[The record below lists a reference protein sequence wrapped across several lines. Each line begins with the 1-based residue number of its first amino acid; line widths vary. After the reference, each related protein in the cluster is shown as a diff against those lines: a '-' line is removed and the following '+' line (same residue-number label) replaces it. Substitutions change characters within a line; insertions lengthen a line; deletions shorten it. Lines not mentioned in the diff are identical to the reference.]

1 MSKINELWNKE
12 KLPTKDGIYFAN
24 GESFSFLA
32 EFYPHVFI
40 KKGESFN
47 FVDFLNKN
55 PDCITTIDIFQ
66 KIKIQMGGTC
76 LLGECSHGSEGF
88 IAYISSDEK
97 LNWVIYFE
105 ESNPF
110 INAIELPDKFLEV
123 ESSANY
129 KIIVDLKNPININIV
144 SINGIEV

>member
-32 EFYPHVFI
+32 KFYPHVFI
-40 KKGESFN
+40 KKGGSFN
-47 FVDFLNKN
+47 LVDFLNKN

-66 KIKIQMGGTC
+66 KIKIQKGGTC
-76 LLGECSHGSEGF
+76 LLGEGSHGSEGF

-129 KIIVDLKNPININIV
+129 RIILDLKNPINIV
-144 SINGIEV
+144 SIKGIEM

>member
-12 KLPTKDGIYFAN
+12 KLPIKDGIYFAN

-32 EFYPHVFI
+32 KFYSDIVI
-40 KKGESFN
+40 KKGKSFSL
-47 FVDFLNKN
+47 VDFLNKN
-55 PDCITTIDIFQ
+55 PDCITDIDIFE
-66 KIKIQMGGTC
+66 KIKIPTGGAC
-76 LLGECSHGSEGF
+76 LLGEGSHGSEGF
-88 IAYISSDEK
+88 IAYITSDEK

-110 INAIELPDKFLEV
+110 INAVELPDTFLKV

-129 KIIVDLKNPININIV
+129 TIILDLKDPINIV
-144 SINGIEV
+144 SINKIEV

>member
-24 GESFSFLA
+24 GESFSFWA
-32 EFYPHVFI
+32 KFYPHVFI
-40 KKGESFN
+40 KKGESFSL
-47 FVDFLNKN
+47 VDFLNQN
-55 PDCITTIDIFQ
+55 PDCITNIDIFQ

-76 LLGECSHGSEGF
+76 LLGEGSYGSEGF
-88 IAYISSDEK
+88 IAYITSDEK

-105 ESNPF
+105 KSNPF

-129 KIIVDLKNPININIV
+129 KIILDLKNPINIV
-144 SINGIEV
+144 SIK

>member
-47 FVDFLNKN
+47 LVDFLNKN

-129 KIIVDLKNPININIV
+129 KIILDLKNPINIV
-144 SINGIEV
+144 SINGIDT

>member
-47 FVDFLNKN
+47 LVDFLNKN

-97 LNWVIYFE
+97 LNWLIYFE

>member
-47 FVDFLNKN
+47 LVDFLNKN

>member
-12 KLPTKDGIYFAN
+12 KLPIKDGIYFAN

-32 EFYPHVFI
+32 KFYPYVFI
-40 KKGESFN
+40 EKGESFSL
-47 FVDFLNKN
+47 VDFLNQN
-55 PDCITTIDIFQ
+55 PDCITHIDIFK
-66 KIKIQMGGTC
+66 KIKLQMGGTC
-76 LLGECSHGSEGF
+76 LLGEGSHGSEGF
-88 IAYISSDEK
+88 IAYITSDEK

-110 INAIELPDKFLEV
+110 INAVELSNAFHIV

-129 KIIVDLKNPININIV
+129 RIILDLKNPINIV
-144 SINGIEV
+144 SIKGIEM

>member
-47 FVDFLNKN
+47 LVDFLNKN
-55 PDCITTIDIFQ
+55 PDCITNIDIFQ

-129 KIIVDLKNPININIV
+129 KIIVDLKNPINIV
-144 SINGIEV
+144 SIKGIEM

>member
-12 KLPTKDGIYFAN
+12 KLPIKDGIYFAN

-32 EFYPHVFI
+32 KFYPDIVI
-40 KKGESFN
+40 KKGKSFSL
-47 FVDFLNKN
+47 VDFLNKN
-55 PDCITTIDIFQ
+55 PDCITDIDIFE
-66 KIKIQMGGTC
+66 KIKISTGGTC
-76 LLGECSHGSEGF
+76 LLGEGSHGSEGF
-88 IAYISSDEK
+88 IAYITSDEK

-110 INAIELPDKFLEV
+110 INAVELPDTFLKV

-129 KIIVDLKNPININIV
+129 TIILDLKDPINIV
-144 SINGIEV
+144 SINEIEV

>member
-12 KLPTKDGIYFAN
+12 KLPIKDGIYFAN

-32 EFYPHVFI
+32 KFYPYVFI

-47 FVDFLNKN
+47 LVDFLNKN
-55 PDCITTIDIFQ
+55 PDCITNIDIFQ

-129 KIIVDLKNPININIV
+129 RIILDLKNPINIV
-144 SINGIEV
+144 SIKGIEM

>member
-1 MSKINELWNKE
+1 MSKINELWDKE

-32 EFYPHVFI
+32 KFYPHVFI
-40 KKGESFN
+40 KKGGSFN
-47 FVDFLNKN
+47 LVDFLNKN

-76 LLGECSHGSEGF
+76 LLGEGSHGSEGF

-129 KIIVDLKNPININIV
+129 RIILDLKNPINIV
-144 SINGIEV
+144 SIKGIEM